1 MANPALISCAKDV
14 WTRVAQ
20 SVVAGAIYNMT
31 PSVEFLQ
38 TYRMTGQSAPSD
50 GSDSVPAFIY
60 KHEPLSI
67 SAPEA
72 IDVYL
77 MPIGSAGVVRVDL

>member
-1 MANPALISCAKDV
+1 MANPSVISCTKDV

-31 PSVEFLQ
+31 PGVEFLQ
-38 TYRMTGQSAPSD
+38 TYRMTGQAAPTN
-50 GSDSVPAFIY
+50 GNDSVPAFLY

-77 MPIGSAGVVRVDL
+77 MPVGQDGSVRVDL